1 MSKSKNPAKKA
12 ISLTEHKIYA
22 AADTGRF
29 LADKLVR
36 IFVQRG
42 LIAGRVHP
50 GLKSNTDAY
59 LDKDGVIHCVEIKV
73 NTTKHHEI
81 TGKHDHKNCKKGY
94 KDALGSAMLQRRSDP
109 KHGMVKNFLLHLDLV
124 QDMNGFAT
132 SGSEHYSLKED
143 LESYDI
149 KVKIMKYPE
158 TPKLRSLQIG

>member
-1 MSKSKNPAKKA
+1 
-12 ISLTEHKIYA
+12 
-22 AADTGRF
+22 
-29 LADKLVR
+29 
-36 IFVQRG
+36 
-42 LIAGRVHP
+42 
-50 GLKSNTDAY
+50 
-59 LDKDGVIHCVEIKV
+59 
-73 NTTKHHEI
+73 
-81 TGKHDHKNCKKGY
+81 
-94 KDALGSAMLQRRSDP
+94 MLQRRSDP